1 MISRILG
8 NSRKQICVEADT
20 TVWEHLQRALDEND
34 CATNVFKGA
43 LSSKSLAKSK
53 KRKAS
58 PLDPFHFD
66 IIHVIH

>member
-8 NSRKQICVEADT
+8 NSRKQICVEADA
-20 TVWEHLQRALDEND
+20 TVWKHLQLALDDND
-34 CATNVFKGA
+34 CATNLFKGA
-43 LSSKSLAKSK
+43 LSSKPLAKSK